1 MKMIFNTLYVFS
13 PREKMAKTV
22 SFSEGVNVV
31 TSSQADGT
39 DRGKTV
45 LLRSLYHALG
55 ADAYFDSKWKAEPK
69 IYILQFSIDDHVYFI
84 FRSGNLFKLF
94 NEQKERISSVIHA
107 SDLAAELEKI
117 TGFAMKLPNR
127 NENTLE
133 ITPPVY
139 NYLPFYIDQD
149 HYDGS
154 KFSSFENLGQYSNY
168 KEAVLFSH
176 FGVYDEIFF
185 DLVKQKEL
193 IGSDI
198 NKLNDRM
205 RVLHAVQEDILAK
218 IGTGAYSGN
227 IDALK
232 RELKQH
238 QREYSEIVDKLNKC
252 KAKLFELRDKSYEL
266 TRLISEV
273 NKSERTNDVEIQQL
287 RKHRCPECNSIITD
301 TVRLKSKRFNF
312 AEDIVIVRTEIAT
325 SLLDINQS
333 IQTEEARYA
342 DLLTT
347 MRLFEERVKMNS
359 TEINDIVRYKGLCEI
374 RDSVITE
381 RTEVQDNIDEKE
393 NTLKEIEKELKKY
406 AVKKKKATGRYI
418 SILTQERTAFC
429 IEEITI
435 ESIKKLSS
443 VFIGSGSNKNISTI
457 IWHMAIIQM
466 RNEFNKDAI
475 RFPFVIDS
483 PNNVETDDEK
493 KFKVIQYI
501 LDHASISPQMII
513 SAIGFVPEDYSLD
526 DKSINIIYLSNEKWH
541 LLNEQDYH
549 QNYNLLKELSEAL

>member
-457 IWHMAIIQM
+457 IWHIAIIQV

>member
-312 AEDIVIVRTEIAT
+312 AEDIVIVRTEIET

-457 IWHMAIIQM
+457 IWHMAIIQV

>member
-69 IYILQFSIDDHVYFI
+69 IYILQFSIDDHVYLI

-457 IWHMAIIQM
+457 IWHMAIIQV

>member
-13 PREKMAKTV
+13 PREKMAKTA

-457 IWHMAIIQM
+457 IWHMAIIQV

>member
-154 KFSSFENLGQYSNY
+154 KFSSFDNLGQYSNY

-205 RVLHAVQEDILAK
+205 RVLHAVQEDIIAK

-312 AEDIVIVRTEIAT
+312 AEDIVIVRTEIET

-347 MRLFEERVKMNS
+347 MHLFEERVKMNS

-457 IWHMAIIQM
+457 IWHMAIIQV

>member
-205 RVLHAVQEDILAK
+205 RVLHAVQEDIIAK

-252 KAKLFELRDKSYEL
+252 KSKLFELRDKSYEL

-312 AEDIVIVRTEIAT
+312 AEDIVIVRTEIET

-457 IWHMAIIQM
+457 IWHMAIIQV

>member
-333 IQTEEARYA
+333 IQTKEARYA

-457 IWHMAIIQM
+457 IWHMAIIQV

>member
-205 RVLHAVQEDILAK
+205 RVLHAVQEDIIAK

-312 AEDIVIVRTEIAT
+312 AEDIVIVRTEIET

-347 MRLFEERVKMNS
+347 MHLFEERVKMNS

-406 AVKKKKATGRYI
+406 AVKKKKATGQYI

-457 IWHMAIIQM
+457 IWHMAIIQV

>member
-347 MRLFEERVKMNS
+347 MHLFEERVKMNS

-457 IWHMAIIQM
+457 IWHMAIIQV

>member
-84 FRSGNLFKLF
+84 FRSGHLFKLF

-457 IWHMAIIQM
+457 IWHIAIIQV

>member
-185 DLVKQKEL
+185 VLVKQKEL

-457 IWHMAIIQM
+457 IWHMAIIQV

>member
-205 RVLHAVQEDILAK
+205 RVLHAVQEDIIAK

-312 AEDIVIVRTEIAT
+312 AEDIVIVRTEIET

-347 MRLFEERVKMNS
+347 MHLFEERVKMNS

-393 NTLKEIEKELKKY
+393 NTMKEIEKELKKY

-457 IWHMAIIQM
+457 IWHMAIIQV

>member
-252 KAKLFELRDKSYEL
+252 KSKLFELRDKSYEL

-312 AEDIVIVRTEIAT
+312 AEDIVIVRTEIET

-347 MRLFEERVKMNS
+347 MHLFEERVKMNS

-457 IWHMAIIQM
+457 IWHMAIIQV

>member
-205 RVLHAVQEDILAK
+205 RVLHAVQEDIIAK

-252 KAKLFELRDKSYEL
+252 KSKLFELRDKSYEL

-457 IWHMAIIQM
+457 IWHMAIIQV

>member
-457 IWHMAIIQM
+457 IWHMAIIQV

>member
-193 IGSDI
+193 VGSDI

-205 RVLHAVQEDILAK
+205 RVLHAVQEDIIAK

-266 TRLISEV
+266 TRLIFEV

-312 AEDIVIVRTEIAT
+312 AEDIVIVRTEIET

-347 MRLFEERVKMNS
+347 MHLFEERVKMNS

-457 IWHMAIIQM
+457 IWHMAIIQV

>member
-205 RVLHAVQEDILAK
+205 RVLHAVQEDIIAK

-312 AEDIVIVRTEIAT
+312 AEDIVIVRTEIET

-347 MRLFEERVKMNS
+347 MHLFEERVKMNS

-457 IWHMAIIQM
+457 IWHMAIIQV

-549 QNYNLLKELSEAL
+549 QNYNLLKDLSEAL

>member
-205 RVLHAVQEDILAK
+205 RVLHAVQEDIIAK

-312 AEDIVIVRTEIAT
+312 AEDIVIVRTEIET

-347 MRLFEERVKMNS
+347 MHLFEERVKMNS

-406 AVKKKKATGRYI
+406 AVKRKKATGRYI

-457 IWHMAIIQM
+457 IWHMAIIQV

>member
-1 MKMIFNTLYVFS
+1 MKMIFNTLYVFFFFF
-13 PREKMAKTV
+13 KMAKTV

-457 IWHMAIIQM
+457 IWHIAIIQV

>member
-312 AEDIVIVRTEIAT
+312 AEDIVIVRTEIET

-347 MRLFEERVKMNS
+347 MHLFEERVKMNS

-457 IWHMAIIQM
+457 IWHMAIIQV

>member
-205 RVLHAVQEDILAK
+205 RVLHAVQEDIIVK

-312 AEDIVIVRTEIAT
+312 AEDIVIVRTEIET

-347 MRLFEERVKMNS
+347 MHLFEERVKMNS

-457 IWHMAIIQM
+457 IWHMAIIQV

-513 SAIGFVPEDYSLD
+513 SAIGFVPENYSLD

>member
-205 RVLHAVQEDILAK
+205 RVLHAVQEDIIAK

-312 AEDIVIVRTEIAT
+312 AEDIVIVRTEIET

-347 MRLFEERVKMNS
+347 MHLFEERVKMNS

-393 NTLKEIEKELKKY
+393 NPLKEIEKELKKY

-457 IWHMAIIQM
+457 IWHMAIIQV

>member
-457 IWHMAIIQM
+457 IWHMAIIQV

-549 QNYNLLKELSEAL
+549 QNYNLLKKLSEAL

>member
-205 RVLHAVQEDILAK
+205 RVLHAVQEDIIAK

-312 AEDIVIVRTEIAT
+312 AEDIVIVRTEIET

-333 IQTEEARYA
+333 IQEEARYA

-347 MRLFEERVKMNS
+347 MHLFEERVKMNS

-457 IWHMAIIQM
+457 IWHMAIIQV

>member
-22 SFSEGVNVV
+22 SFSECVNVV

-312 AEDIVIVRTEIAT
+312 AEDIVIVRTEIET

-347 MRLFEERVKMNS
+347 MHLFEERVKMNS

-457 IWHMAIIQM
+457 IWHMAIIQV

>member
-252 KAKLFELRDKSYEL
+252 KSKLFELRDKSYEL

-312 AEDIVIVRTEIAT
+312 AEDIVIVRTEIET

-457 IWHMAIIQM
+457 IWHMAIIQV

>member
-205 RVLHAVQEDILAK
+205 RVLHAVQEDIIAK

-273 NKSERTNDVEIQQL
+273 NKSERTNDAEIQQL

-312 AEDIVIVRTEIAT
+312 AEDIVIVRTEIET

-347 MRLFEERVKMNS
+347 MHLFEERVKMNS

-418 SILTQERTAFC
+418 SILTQERTAFR

-457 IWHMAIIQM
+457 IWHMAIIQV

>member
-117 TGFAMKLPNR
+117 TRFAMKLPNR

-205 RVLHAVQEDILAK
+205 RVLHAVQEDIIAK

-266 TRLISEV
+266 TRLIFEV

-312 AEDIVIVRTEIAT
+312 AEDIVIVRTEIET

-347 MRLFEERVKMNS
+347 MHLFEERVKMNS

-457 IWHMAIIQM
+457 IWHMAIIQV

>member
-139 NYLPFYIDQD
+139 NYIPFYIDQD

-205 RVLHAVQEDILAK
+205 RVLHAVQEDIIAK

-312 AEDIVIVRTEIAT
+312 AEDIVIVRTEIET

-347 MRLFEERVKMNS
+347 MHLFEERVKMNS

-457 IWHMAIIQM
+457 IWHMAIIQV

>member
-205 RVLHAVQEDILAK
+205 RVLHAVQEDIIAK

-238 QREYSEIVDKLNKC
+238 QMEYSEIVDKLNKC

-312 AEDIVIVRTEIAT
+312 AEDIVIVRTEIET

-347 MRLFEERVKMNS
+347 MHLFEERVKMNS

-457 IWHMAIIQM
+457 IWHMAIIQV

>member
-218 IGTGAYSGN
+218 IGIGAYSGN

-457 IWHMAIIQM
+457 IWHIAIIQV

>member
-176 FGVYDEIFF
+176 FGVYDETFF

-205 RVLHAVQEDILAK
+205 RVLHAIQEDIIAK

-312 AEDIVIVRTEIAT
+312 AEDIVIVRTEIET

-347 MRLFEERVKMNS
+347 MHLFEERVKMNS

-457 IWHMAIIQM
+457 IWHMAIIQV

-513 SAIGFVPEDYSLD
+513 SAIGFVPEDYSSD

>member
-205 RVLHAVQEDILAK
+205 RVLHAVQEDIIAK

-347 MRLFEERVKMNS
+347 MHLFEERVKMNS

-457 IWHMAIIQM
+457 IWHMAIIQV

>member
-406 AVKKKKATGRYI
+406 AVKEKKATGRYI

-457 IWHMAIIQM
+457 IWHMAIIQV

>member
-176 FGVYDEIFF
+176 FGVYVEIFF

-205 RVLHAVQEDILAK
+205 RVLHAVQEDIIAK

-266 TRLISEV
+266 TRLIFEV

-312 AEDIVIVRTEIAT
+312 AEDIVIVRTEIET

-347 MRLFEERVKMNS
+347 MHLFEERVKMNS

-457 IWHMAIIQM
+457 IWHMAIIQV

>member
-252 KAKLFELRDKSYEL
+252 KSKLFELRDKSYEL

-457 IWHMAIIQM
+457 IWHIAIIQV

>member
-154 KFSSFENLGQYSNY
+154 KFSSFENLGQYNNY

-205 RVLHAVQEDILAK
+205 RVLHAVQEDIIAK

-312 AEDIVIVRTEIAT
+312 AEDIVIVRTEIET

-347 MRLFEERVKMNS
+347 MHLFEERVKMNS

-457 IWHMAIIQM
+457 IWHMAIIQV

>member
-238 QREYSEIVDKLNKC
+238 QWEYSEIVDKLNKC

-457 IWHMAIIQM
+457 IWHMAIIQV

>member
-1 MKMIFNTLYVFS
+1 MEMIFNTLYVFS

-205 RVLHAVQEDILAK
+205 RVLHAVQEDIIAK

-312 AEDIVIVRTEIAT
+312 AEDIVIVRTEIET

-347 MRLFEERVKMNS
+347 MHLFEERVKMNS

-457 IWHMAIIQM
+457 IWHMAIIQV

>member
-205 RVLHAVQEDILAK
+205 RVLHAVQEDIIAK

-312 AEDIVIVRTEIAT
+312 AEDIVIVRTEIET

-347 MRLFEERVKMNS
+347 MHLFEERVKMNS

-381 RTEVQDNIDEKE
+381 RTEVQDNIDKKE

-457 IWHMAIIQM
+457 IWHMAIIQV